1 MQPRPPISDILL
13 FDGLPPTQLETFFN
27 LDTAY
32 VGLVPETGSLFIMTT
47 EHYPLVAFGDTEYS
61 PNSRLLDPSPSSD
74 TNGDLPNNIDSVTK
88 RRKLL
93 ELCRQSPFDAR
104 CLTGKRGLDLSGLSS
119 RQLPGVPSVD
129 LPVGVDGG
137 RNNDIEFEETRR
149 SDSSPAPS
157 SNLTHDAKSTGDR
170 FSLPAVGSMLLVMLF
185 GATWLFRDK
194 SSFSRI
200 LPLSTSP
207 QEGLKDANVSVLS
220 LSSAPPVPDVQAI
233 SNGDV
238 NGTTDVPASVSEFDT
253 PPPFPPSTAPRRQ
266 SVYFSDP
273 AEIQDIPDSPATPA
287 AEIGEDSEKEGDT
300 GATPK
305 KRKAP
310 RRRRGKKGKGNNQT
324 SNGPADDG
332 AATENDANG
341 STREE
346 NWTENGDPSPDAP
359 LPSATLVVPSTP
371 KSPAPSLVVS
381 DTILGKFVISLWVS
395 TNRLQVLVRMG
406 LSCTA
411 APCRGVLSLSS
422 GSCKTLSPWPLAK
435 SAFCKNRMTIPMSFG
450 TTIRKP
456 KPTFYIS
463 LWNCVR
469 PPWQT

>member
-13 FDGLPPTQLETFFN
+13 FDGLPPTQLEAFFN

-74 TNGDLPNNIDSVTK
+74 ANGDLPNNIDSVTK
-88 RRKLL
+88 RRRLL
-93 ELCRQSPFDAR
+93 ELCRQSPFDTI

-129 LPVGVDGG
+129 LLVDVDSG
-137 RNNDIEFEETRR
+137 RNSDIGFEEIRR
-149 SDSSPAPS
+149 SDSSPVAS
-157 SNLTHDAKSTGDR
+157 SNLTRDAKSTVDR

-194 SSFSRI
+194 SSFSRV
-200 LPLSTSP
+200 LPLPASS
-207 QEGLKDANVSVLS
+207 QERLKDNNVSVLS
-220 LSSAPPVPDVQAI
+220 LSSASPVHVQAI

-238 NGTTDVPASVSEFDT
+238 NGTTDVPTSVRELDP

-266 SVYFSDP
+266 SVHFADP
-273 AEIQDIPDSPATPA
+273 AEVQDIPDSPATPA
-287 AEIGEDSEKEGDT
+287 AETGEDSEKEGDT
-300 GATPK
+300 GGTPK

-310 RRRRGKKGKGNNQT
+310 RRRRGKKGKGNNQS

-332 AATENDANG
+332 AATENEANG

-346 NWTENGDPSPDAP
+346 NGTENGDPSPDAP
-359 LPSATLVVPSTP
+359 LPSATLILPSTP
-371 KSPAPSLVVS
+371 MPPASSLVVS
-381 DTILGKFVISLWVS
+381 DTILGKFVILLCGSRPTVIRFWFARDCRVP
-395 TNRLQVLVRMG
+395 RLPAG
-406 LSCTA
+406 ASCRCQA
-411 APCRGVLSLSS
+411 APARLCHLGRSRSQH
-422 GSCKTLSPWPLAK
+422 
-435 SAFCKNRMTIPMSFG
+435 SARIG
-450 TTIRKP
+450 
-456 KPTFYIS
+456 
-463 LWNCVR
+463 
-469 PPWQT
+469 